1 MKATGG
7 TSFGQSRLYTA
18 MKQLSLLLI
27 FAAALPSFAE
37 ETDAQRE
44 AMKFFENEV
53 RPVLSNRCFDCHGE
67 KKKKGSL
74 RLDHIDFMTK
84 GGDSGPAVVR
94 GDPDKSLII
103 QGIRYKDPDFEMPP
117 KDKLPDK
124 EIAVLEKWVKL
135 GAPWPANDKNVAHVD
150 EFGFTDAQHKWWC
163 FQPLTKPVPPD
174 VKSDWVRNDIDKFI
188 AKKHA
193 DLKLTPAPEADPH
206 ELVRRLYFTLH
217 GLPPTKAQADAFVN
231 STDPQAYEKL
241 VDELLASPRYGER
254 WAQHWLD
261 LVRYAESD
269 GYNQDAAR
277 PAAWAYRDY
286 VIKSLNADKPYD
298 QFVRE
303 QLAGDEID
311 QKNPG
316 VLVATSYLR
325 NPIYEYNQRDARGQ
339 YEVIL
344 TDLTDN
350 AGEVFLGLSYGCARC
365 HDHKFDPILQKD
377 YYRLRAFFAPVR
389 WRDGMK
395 LATDEEKA
403 RFAEQQA
410 KWEEATKDIRAQID
424 AMIEP
429 MIQKNI
435 RKAWEKFTPD
445 IRAMVDKKPEKR
457 EPQDWQFGYFC
468 ERQME
473 YERERFEPTKALK
486 KDEEKKRYQELVEE
500 LKKFDDIKPQP
511 LLDAFIATDAM
522 SKGPPNVLKTRKGEA
537 DITPGFLTLLAPGD
551 PQIDPIGNST
561 GRRSALAAWIT
572 RPDNQLSTRVIT
584 NRVWHYLFG
593 RGLCPTPND
602 FGKLGEDPSNP
613 ELLDYLT
620 QKFIASGWSL
630 KKLQREILL
639 SATFRQTAHRAVP
652 ELAAKIDPANKY
664 LWRFNPRRLDAEQAR
679 DAMLS
684 ASGELDLKEGG
695 PSTDANGTRRSIYT
709 IKKRNSQNEILRALD
724 APAGFA
730 STSERQS
737 TTTPTQALLM
747 LNGDWTLTRAQK
759 LAARVSSVE
768 EAWQYALGRP
778 PTAKEIEAAAS
789 FIEKRVHG
797 GGEAALSRSD
807 APPGA
812 GGSEAREGASQFK
825 DSTPQERLI
834 ANTKEEEGDEFTVEA
849 VVELDSV
856 DVNAAVRTIASRWN
870 NGKDNV
876 EAFGWSLGITG
887 EKSRFKPRNF
897 IIQLVGEDENRNIA
911 YEPIASNLRPELGV
925 EYHVVAKVSCSE
937 HTVTFQLQQTGNPDA
952 PVQTSV
958 VPHRVRTGLS
968 KGVSGLVIGGGNKR
982 APQHQWDGRIE
993 AARVVVGLLP
1003 DDALSPDAA
1012 KWKKPALVTWNAKVG
1027 IGDQFTRASAE
1038 TAPTAGDPRKVA
1050 LTDLCHV
1057 LLNANEFLYLQ

>member
-1 MKATGG
+1 MSCTISMKHLILSALLFAVNG
-7 TSFGQSRLYTA
+7 TA
-18 MKQLSLLLI
+18 
-27 FAAALPSFAE
+27 FAAE
-37 ETDAQRE
+37 DDAQRE

-53 RPVLSNRCFDCHGE
+53 RPVLANRCFECHGE

-74 RLDHIDFMTK
+74 RLDHIDLITK
-84 GGDSGPAVVR
+84 GGDSGPALVPGR
-94 GDPDKSLII
+94 PDDSLII
-103 QGIRYKDPDFEMPP
+103 QGIRYGDPDFEMPP
-117 KDKLPDK
+117 KKKLPDK

-135 GAPWPANDKNVAHVD
+135 GAPWPANDKSVARVD
-150 EFGFTDAQHKWWC
+150 GFGFTDAQRKWWC
-163 FQPLTKPVPPD
+163 FQPLTKPAPPD
-174 VKSDWVRNDIDKFI
+174 VKSGWVRNDIDKFI

-193 DLKLTPAPEADPH
+193 ELNLTPAPEADRH

-217 GLPPTKAQADAFVN
+217 GLPPTKAQTDAFVN

-241 VDELLASPRYGER
+241 VDDLLASPRYGER

-286 VIKSLNADKPYD
+286 VIRSLNADKPYD

-311 QKNPG
+311 WKNPD

-339 YEVIL
+339 YEVVL
-344 TDLTDN
+344 TDMTDN
-350 AGEVFLGLSYGCARC
+350 AGEVFLGLSMGCARC

-389 WRDGMK
+389 WRDDLK

-403 RFAEQQA
+403 RFAGQNA
-410 KWEEATKDIRAQID
+410 KWEEATKEIRAQID
-424 AMIEP
+424 AIIEP
-429 MIQKNI
+429 KIQSAMH
-435 RKAWEKFTPD
+435 KAYEKFTPD
-445 IRAMVDKKPEKR
+445 IRAMVDKKPGER

-468 ERQME
+468 ERQML
-473 YERERFEPTKALK
+473 YERERFDPMKAIR
-486 KDEEKKRYQELVEE
+486 KDEDRKRYQDLVDE
-500 LKKFDDIKPQP
+500 LKAFDDIRPKP
-511 LLDAFIATDAM
+511 LLDAFVATDAM

-537 DITPGFLTLLAPGD
+537 DIAPGFLTLLAPEE
-551 PQIDPIGNST
+551 PKIAPLGNST

-584 NRVWHYLFG
+584 NRVWHYLLG
-593 RGLCPTPND
+593 RGICPTPND
-602 FGKLGEDPSNP
+602 FGRLGEAPSHP

-620 QKFIASGWSL
+620 QRFIAGGWSL

-652 ELAAKIDPANKY
+652 ELAAKIDPANRF

-679 DAMLS
+679 DAMLA

-695 PSTDANGTRRSIYT
+695 PSADANGTRRSIYT
-709 IKKRNSQNEILRALD
+709 IKKRNSQNELLRALD

-747 LNGDWTLTRAQK
+747 LNGDWTLARAEK
-759 LAARVSSVE
+759 LAARVTSVE
-768 EAWQYALGRP
+768 DAWQYALGRP
-778 PTAKEIEAAAS
+778 PTAKEIEAAAT
-789 FIEKRVHG
+789 FIEKRVAS
-797 GGEAALSRSD
+797 EPKTAPIAEQRENAAEFR
-807 APPGA
+807 PN
-812 GGSEAREGASQFK
+812 
-825 DSTPQERLI
+825 TPQERLVSS
-834 ANTKEEEGDEFTVEA
+834 ATVEEGDEFTVEA
-849 VVELDSV
+849 IIRLDSI

-870 NGKDNV
+870 NGKDNT

-911 YEPIASNLRPELGV
+911 YESIASNLRPELGV

-937 HTVTFQLQQTGNPDA
+937 HTITFQLQQTGNPDA

-958 VPHRVRTGLS
+958 VPHRVRSGLS
-968 KGVSGLVIGGGNKR
+968 KGISGLVVGGVSRR

-993 AARVVVGLLP
+993 AARVVAGILP
-1003 DDALSPDAA
+1003 DAALSPDPA
-1012 KWKKPALVTWNAKVG
+1012 KWKAPAIAIWNAKAAPPKELVWSG
-1027 IGDQFTRASAE
+1027 AE
-1038 TAPTAGDPRKVA
+1038 TGPATIDPHRSA
-1050 LTDLCHV
+1050 LADLCHV
-1057 LLNANEFLYLQ
+1057 LLNSNEFLYLQ

>member
-1 MKATGG
+1 MTFPTMKRLPFLLACFAT
-7 TSFGQSRLYTA
+7 TLA
-18 MKQLSLLLI
+18 
-27 FAAALPSFAE
+27 FAE
-37 ETDAQRE
+37 ETDVQRE

-53 RPVLSNRCFDCHGE
+53 RPVLANRCFECHGE

-74 RLDHIDFMTK
+74 RLDHISYITK
-84 GGDSGPAVVR
+84 GGDSGPALVA
-94 GDPDKSLII
+94 GNPDKSLII
-103 QGIRYKDPDFEMPP
+103 QGIRYEDKDFEMPP
-117 KDKLPDK
+117 KEKLPEK

-135 GAPWPANDKNVAHVD
+135 GAPWPANDTNIARVD
-150 EFGFTDAQHKWWC
+150 EFGFTEKQRNWWC
-163 FQPLTKPVPPD
+163 FQPLTKPTPPEVPG
-174 VKSDWVRNDIDKFI
+174 DWAKTDIDKFI
-188 AKKHA
+188 AKKQA
-193 DLKLTPAPEADPH
+193 ELGLTPAPEADRH

-277 PAAWAYRDY
+277 PAAFAYRDY

-311 QKNPG
+311 RKNPD
-316 VLVATSYLR
+316 VLVAASYLR

-344 TDLTDN
+344 TDMTDN
-350 AGEVFLGLSYGCARC
+350 AGEVFLGLSMGCARC

-377 YYRLRAFFAPVR
+377 YYRLRAFFTPVR
-389 WRDGMK
+389 WRDDMK

-410 KWEEATKDIRAQID
+410 KWEEATKEIRAQID
-424 AMIEP
+424 AITGPMIE
-429 MIQKNI
+429 KNVH
-435 RKAWEKFTPD
+435 KAYEKFTAD
-445 IRAMVDKKPEKR
+445 IRAMVDKKPEER
-457 EPQDWQFGYFC
+457 EPQDWQFSYFC

-473 YERERFEPTKALK
+473 YERERFEPMKSIK
-486 KDEEKKRYQELVEE
+486 KEEDKKRYQALVEE
-500 LKKFDDIKPQP
+500 LKKFDEIKPKP
-511 LLDAFIATDAM
+511 LLPAFIATDAT
-522 SKGPPNVLKTRKGEA
+522 SKGPPNLLKTRKGEA
-537 DITPGFLTLLAPGD
+537 DIAPGFLTLIAPGE
-551 PQIDPIGNST
+551 PKIEPLENST

-572 RPDNQLSTRVIT
+572 RPDNQLATRVIT

-593 RGLCPTPND
+593 RGLVATPND
-602 FGKLGEDPSNP
+602 FGKLGEEPTHL

-620 QKFIASGWSL
+620 QRFIAGGWSL
-630 KKLQREILL
+630 KKLHREILL
-639 SATFRQTAHRAVP
+639 SATYRQTAHRAVP
-652 ELAAKIDPANKY
+652 EVAAKIDPGNKF

-679 DAMLS
+679 DAMLA

-709 IKKRNSQNEILRALD
+709 IKKRNSQNELLRALD

-747 LNGDWTLTRAQK
+747 LNGDWTLSRAQK

-778 PTAKEIEAAAS
+778 PTAKEIEAAAN
-789 FIEKRVHG
+789 FIEKRVVS
-797 GGEAALSRSD
+797 EPKP
-807 APPGA
+807 APSETDLANA
-812 GGSEAREGASQFK
+812 GQFK
-825 DSTPQERLI
+825 ENTPQERLI
-834 ANTKEEEGDEFTVEA
+834 ARTTEEEGDEFTVEA
-849 VVELDSV
+849 IVKLDSV
-856 DVNAAVRTIASRWN
+856 DTAAAVRTIASRWN

-876 EAFGWSLGITG
+876 EAFGWSLGVTG
-887 EKSRFKPRNF
+887 EKSRFKPRNL
-897 IIQLVGEDENRNIA
+897 IIQLVGEDENTNIA

-937 HTVTFQLQQTGNPDA
+937 HTVAFQLQQTGNPDA
-952 PVQTSV
+952 PVLTSV
-958 VPHRVRTGLS
+958 VPHRVRAGLS
-968 KGVSGLVIGGGNKR
+968 KGVSGLVVGGVYKR
-982 APQHQWDGRIE
+982 APQHQWDGHIE
-993 AARVVVGLLP
+993 AARVVRGLLP
-1003 DDALSPDAA
+1003 DEALSPDPA
-1012 KWKKPALVTWNAKVG
+1012 KWNAPALMTWNAKTG
-1027 IGDQFTRASAE
+1027 PSQQLAWASAE
-1038 TAPTAGDPRKVA
+1038 AAPSTADPRKLA
-1050 LTDLCHV
+1050 LADLCHV